1 MCINTLTTEMIGI
14 IAIVLVNT
22 EVQNIA
28 YIIENIVYLKS
39 TYSIPVI
46 FSNGLNFD
54 YHFIIKEPAKESKGE
69 LNCLEENSK
78 NQKIF
83 QFLQQKITRIKKG
96 KKIPETMSL
105 QVTTH

>member
-1 MCINTLTTEMIGI
+1 MCINTLTTEIIGI
-14 IAIVLVNT
+14 IAIALVNT

-28 YIIENIVYLKS
+28 YIIENIVYLKI

-46 FSNGLNFD
+46 FNNGLNFD
-54 YHFIIKEPAKESKGE
+54 YNFIIKELAKESKRE
-69 LNCLEENSK
+69 LNCLEENTK
-78 NQKIF
+78 NQKNF
-83 QFLQQKITRIKKG
+83 SVLATRTTRIKKG

>member
-1 MCINTLTTEMIGI
+1 MIGI

>member
-1 MCINTLTTEMIGI
+1 MIGI

-39 TYSIPVI
+39 TYSIPAI
-46 FSNGLNFD
+46 FNNGLNFD

-69 LNCLEENSK
+69 LNSLEENTK
-78 NQKIF
+78 NQKNF
-83 QFLQQKITRIKKG
+83 SVPATKTTRIKKE
-96 KKIPETMSL
+96 KNSRNHVFTSYNSL
-105 QVTTH
+105 IAQELW

>member
-1 MCINTLTTEMIGI
+1 MCINTLTTEIIGI
-14 IAIVLVNT
+14 IAIALVNT

-54 YHFIIKEPAKESKGE
+54 YHFIIKEPAKESKGV

-83 QFLQQKITRIKKG
+83 QFLQQKLQGLKKG
-96 KKIPETMSL
+96 KKFPKPCL
-105 QVTTH
+105 YK